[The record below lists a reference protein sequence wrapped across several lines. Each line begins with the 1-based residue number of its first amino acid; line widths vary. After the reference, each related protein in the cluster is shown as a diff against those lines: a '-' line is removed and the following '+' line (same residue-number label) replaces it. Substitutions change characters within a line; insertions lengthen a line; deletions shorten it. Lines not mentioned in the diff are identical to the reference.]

1 MPKLR
6 ASAFSTSSSG
16 PITLT
21 ARYSLPCS
29 LTKDSTCI
37 KWCCSCAKGKIKKN
51 RQDGLISG
59 CSASRSWKRQ
69 IRWATFSSHLPR
81 PSQDNLTYM
90 VVNKDLD
97 SLLWIMKV
105 TKPQEKLGEEWSGL
119 LDENA
124 NQNHWQCLILHSVR
138 RGEKSQLMY
147 HIRHIS
153 SHSNCKTCLE
163 SFEQTSALPW
173 TLWGFADLHHTQC
186 SRSQTSIF
194 EECSFP
200 GSLAAAAK
208 GNLPCYV
215 LQGRGVSLHPPP
227 V

>member
-1 MPKLR
+1 
-6 ASAFSTSSSG
+6 
-16 PITLT
+16 
-21 ARYSLPCS
+21 
-29 LTKDSTCI
+29 
-37 KWCCSCAKGKIKKN
+37 
-51 RQDGLISG
+51 
-59 CSASRSWKRQ
+59 
-69 IRWATFSSHLPR
+69 
-81 PSQDNLTYM
+81 M
-90 VVNKDLD
+90 VVNKELD

-147 HIRHIS
+147 HIRHIR

-215 LQGRGVSLHPPP
+215 ITGQGSFFASTPSVRSPFIRTSFTFLGLKNRKSMTAWGSNYMLIFEPDPSCCYGPGPLIVSQI
-227 V
+227 